1 VHEAGIAGR
10 RGEIP
15 CRSLDQTC
23 LPSVQLTLQPSMQN
37 SGRLSGKTTVL
48 VGGAGQLGSSFA
60 RRILREGGSVVLADR
75 DTERGQSFAA
85 RLAVEHPNNS
95 VKFMSVDICDTESV
109 RRLIANANSSTGRID
124 AVVNAG
130 YPRGPRYGTR
140 LEDVTYEDFCTNVN
154 LHIGGYF
161 LVSQLFALFFKQQG
175 YGNIVNLASIYGVV
189 APRFGIY
196 ESTSMTMPVE
206 YAVVKAGL
214 LHLNKYFARYF
225 PNSGIRFNC
234 ISPGGILNGQ
244 AEGFLHKYN
253 AFGLSK
259 GMLDADDVGG
269 ALIFLLSDDSQYV
282 NGQNLIV
289 DDGWT
294 L

>member
-1 VHEAGIAGR
+1 M
-10 RGEIP
+10 
-15 CRSLDQTC
+15 Q
-23 LPSVQLTLQPSMQN
+23 PSVQNL
-37 SGRLSGKTTVL
+37 GRLRGKLTVL
-48 VGGAGQLGSSFA
+48 VGGAGQLGSAFA
-60 RRILREGGSVVLADR
+60 RRILQEGGSLVLADR
-75 DTERGQSFAA
+75 DIERGESLA
-85 RLAVEHPNNS
+85 RELSGENLASMVE
-95 VKFMSVDICDTESV
+95 FIFVDICDTESV
-109 RRLIANANSSTGRID
+109 RSLIANANSLGNRID

-140 LEDVTYEDFCTNVN
+140 LEDVTYQDFCANIN
-154 LHIGGYF
+154 LQIGGYF
-161 LVSQLFALFFKQQG
+161 LVSQQFALYFKQQG
-175 YGNIVNLASIYGVV
+175 HGNVINLASIYGVV

-196 ESTSMTMPVE
+196 DSTSMTMPVE
-206 YAVVKAGL
+206 YAVVKSSL

-244 AEGFLHKYN
+244 ADGFVEKYN
-253 AFGLSK
+253 SFGLSK

-269 ALIFLLSDDSQYV
+269 ALIFLLSDDSRFV